1 MYSINENKEVEKKE
15 NITWMNYYQYHKPE
29 NSLQYLD
36 ANLRIAGN
44 NTLRRVTDIGR
55 GVTNLIST
63 NEETKKEW
71 EDAASMIRE
80 TTLAT
85 YENMEK
91 YKQGNGYGKNFA
103 LDFIGMG
110 VTNFADPFNIALNKV
125 TAFGKVG
132 NYAFNIAENMGEY
145 IYDTWSL
152 YQRNIFKDFRKE
164 DAVGLGMAAVTTA
177 GFQAL
182 NAQIK
187 TVEGSPLYK
196 DNFNSLKHKDLK
208 WDNIS
213 DNDRAITEMFNSYG
227 IFEKDKQTIIDK
239 IRETKAIKE
248 QMFGLEEGTVK
259 YRELSKKLNEHKEY
273 AVLLDK
279 MPVFNDIDKIL
290 KGDKLT
296 PSEFFKGF
304 TEIKNDYVNYKT
316 PGREW
321 ISEKVFQE
329 IGINKDEVQNL
340 KVRAKDIKEKYVSTV
355 GVNSEGETLYTRN
368 KYIDK
373 GTEVRMTYEKNG
385 DTFLTKASIDEQG
398 NMHTETYRL
407 GDVAPLDKMTQE
419 GMKEETDAARYLKR
433 LGYKK
438 VVDMKNYSEFLK
450 RKEFGRPQEN
460 YVHDIATDYHNLLK
474 AVGEIDRAYKDEVG
488 NNKDTVG
495 KRSNIDTKEEMIR
508 AIQPMYKN
516 LLMNLKQLQAED
528 AEELFRVT
536 GMVEPF
542 GNYLW
547 KYCESMDLS
556 SQEFVRALQ
565 GRAELVVSDNPGF
578 IKLIKDKLNESV
590 RIKSGGKKKLE
601 IEKAYYLD
609 ALHNKQDLMID
620 ITNSAKNQD
629 HDYIAKLAHF
639 VGKSVDLTKE
649 EAKAA
654 RLPWDNYEKPLISKE
669 MEFNG
674 EKLQVETKNYSIN
687 DYPLQMAIALRNAIE
702 STTQQSKKGNGAW
715 EYQSKFQ
722 IGQRWGN
729 DGDFNNY
736 AKIFE
741 GYERKPYE
749 IISEVYST
757 VAKDKL
763 QLEKLNNMIDDITDN
778 EKDFTRVTYKSER
791 GTVQALNGAIRADL
805 KKQLIGLKEKI
816 NDSFVDARYKPNL
829 WISPDERKLTSSM
842 ARQTI
847 KSLFSWKLLAN
858 FHFIREF
865 PTNNLRQVIGGKG
878 LGWKQR
884 YNLLQAAV
892 IDPIKVN
899 VQLIKNYRNI
909 KNGTIDKITDPLVR
923 RRAEIFI
930 ERRLANDPIFND
942 IDNISTMYKAIRG
955 VQKKVNAAGKLG
967 GTGQLI
973 SDVHR
978 VVNSEYAAI
987 NYLKDIFPGLKEMPG
1002 KLKKLLETNGLSDG
1016 ELADVKNR
1024 LKNMSDTELMELV
1037 WNGKRAKTE
1046 VDYKIQS
1053 LFEQVSDILGREFNA
1068 FQSMEKMEN
1077 GGFIHDMLFLYK
1089 RYSLGA
1095 VESFSR
1101 SLFTYQGQDGLI
1113 RKRFDFNGDFLKNYK
1128 QVFSGANVGTA
1139 FDFSQAAVGTALLFA
1154 GIRWT
1159 QGTISGSTEDERAEA
1174 KFEALFSDGAV
1185 LSFVS
1190 NSLQDFALDM
1200 SGINILYGG
1209 GTPLGGVID
1218 TTTARFQRAWT
1229 ANNGIS
1235 KAERLVWWLGA
1246 TMSPEFIARGID
1258 NIKLGKSIPSR
1269 ISTYSDPEDM
1279 LWKTKYSTLAKI
1291 DQMGATLPAEKI
1303 LGAPINWIKYFKDN
1317 PDKAYELTG
1326 SDKATDKEAVIA
1338 GASAITEIVEEHAEL
1353 TCLQEILNDDR
1364 PEYKETQLKVL
1375 GLDVDSQLHKMSSID
1390 RKTLNSILAFKGIRD
1405 EEQILIIM
1413 QQMNSSEDKKQFLR
1427 DLLEEHELGAY
1438 RAYQEKIKKYDKE
1451 IKKRVSKRQNKTGIN
1466 AYIET
1471 LEIVNEF
1478 LISE

>member
-1 MYSINENKEVEKKE
+1 MYSNENKEVEKKE
-15 NITWMNYYQYHKPE
+15 NVNWMNYYQYHKPE

-44 NTLRRVTDIGR
+44 NTLRRVADIGR
-55 GVTNLIST
+55 TITNFVSDD
-63 NEETKKEW
+63 EETKKEW
-71 EDAASMIRE
+71 EDAANMIRE
-80 TTLAT
+80 TTLST

-103 LDFIGMG
+103 LDFLGMG
-110 VTNFADPFNIALNKV
+110 ISNFADPFNIALNKV

-132 NYAFNIAENMGEY
+132 NFAFNVVENMGEY
-145 IYDTWSL
+145 VYDTWSL

-164 DAVGLGMAAVTTA
+164 DAANLGMAAVTTA

-208 WDNIS
+208 WDNVS

-279 MPVFNDIDKIL
+279 MPVFNDIDKII
-290 KGDKLT
+290 KGDKLI
-296 PSEFFKGF
+296 PSEFFEGF

-321 ISEKVFQE
+321 ISEKVFKE
-329 IGINKDEVQNL
+329 LGINKDDVQNL
-340 KVRAKDIKEKYVSTV
+340 KVRAKDVKEKYVSTV

-407 GDVAPLDKMTQE
+407 GDVAPLDKITQE
-419 GMKEETDAARYLKR
+419 DMKQETEAIRHLKR

-460 YVHDIATDYHNLLK
+460 YVHDIATDYHNLLN
-474 AVGEIDRAYKDEVG
+474 AVKEIDRIYKNEKFE
-488 NNKDTVG
+488 NKDTVG

-547 KYCESMDLS
+547 KYCESMDLN

-565 GRAELVVSDNPGF
+565 GRADLIVSDNPGF

-609 ALHNKQDLMID
+609 ALYNKQDLMAD
-620 ITNSAKNQD
+620 ITNSVKKQD
-629 HDYIAKLAHF
+629 RDYIAKTAHF
-639 VGKSVDLTKE
+639 VGKSVDLTE
-649 EAKAA
+649 AEAKAA
-654 RLPWDNYEKPLISKE
+654 GLPWDDYNKPLISKE
-669 MEFNG
+669 LDFSG
-674 EKLQVETKNYSIN
+674 EKLKVETKNYSIN
-687 DYPLQMAIALRNAIE
+687 EYPLQMATALRNAIN

-722 IGQRWGN
+722 VGQRWGN

-791 GTVQALNGAIRADL
+791 GAVQALDGDIKADL
-805 KKQLIGLKEKI
+805 KKQLMGLKEKV
-816 NDSFVDARYKPNL
+816 NDSFVEARYKPNH

-842 ARQTI
+842 ARQTV
-847 KSLFSWKLLAN
+847 KSIFSWELLAN
-858 FHFIREF
+858 FNYIREF
-865 PTNNLRQVIGGKG
+865 PGNNLRQIIGGKG

-884 YNLLQAAV
+884 YNLLQSAV
-892 IDPIKVN
+892 IDPIRVN
-899 VQLIKNYRNI
+899 TKLIKNYRNI
-909 KNGTIDKITDPLVR
+909 KKRTIDKIKDPVIK

-930 ERRLANDPIFND
+930 ERRMANDVIFND
-942 IDNISTMYKAIRG
+942 IDKMPFSYKAARQI
-955 VQKKVNAAGKLG
+955 QKVSKKIGDIAGI
-967 GTGQLI
+967 GQLV

-978 VVNSEYAAI
+978 IVNSEYAAI
-987 NYLKDIFPGLKEMPG
+987 NYLKDIFPDIKEMPG

-1016 ELADVKNR
+1016 DLAEVKSR

-1053 LFEQVSDILGREFNA
+1053 LFEQVSDMLGREFNA

-1095 VESFSR
+1095 VETLSR

-1113 RKRFDFNGDFLKNYK
+1113 RKRLDFNGDFLRNYK
-1128 QVFSGANVGTA
+1128 QVFSGANVGSV
-1139 FDFSQAAVGTALLFA
+1139 FDFSQAAVGTALLYT
-1154 GIRWT
+1154 GIKWAH
-1159 QGTISGSTEDERAEA
+1159 GTISGSTEDERAEA

-1185 LSFVS
+1185 VPFVTDS
-1190 NSLQDFALDM
+1190 IKDFALDI

-1209 GTPLGGVID
+1209 GTPLGGIID

-1235 KAERLVWWLGA
+1235 RAERLIWWLGA
-1246 TMSPEFIARGID
+1246 TISPEFIARGID

-1269 ISTYSDPEDM
+1269 ITTFSESEDM

-1291 DQMGATLPAEKI
+1291 DQMGTTLPAEKV

-1317 PDKAYELTG
+1317 PEKAYELTG
-1326 SDKATDKEAVIA
+1326 SDKTADKEAVIA

-1413 QQMNSSEDKKQFLR
+1413 QQMNGSEDKKQFLR

-1438 RAYQEKIKKYDKE
+1438 RAYQEKIKKHNRE
-1451 IKKRVSKRQNKTGIN
+1451 IQKKVSERQNKSGMS

-1471 LEIVNEF
+1471 LDIVNMF
-1478 LISE
+1478 LISK

>member
-1 MYSINENKEVEKKE
+1 MYSNENKNV
-15 NITWMNYYQYHKPE
+15 NWLNYYQYNKPE
-29 NSLQYLD
+29 NAVEFLD

-44 NTLRRVTDIGR
+44 NTVRRVYDAAKFVG
-55 GVTNLIST
+55 GLFADD
-63 NEETKKEW
+63 ETKKEW
-71 EDAASMIRE
+71 ETFSNEIRE
-80 TTLAT
+80 RTLTT
-85 YENMEK
+85 YNNMEQ

-110 VTNFADPFNIALNKV
+110 INNFADPFNLALNKINF
-125 TAFGKVG
+125 FGKAG
-132 NYAFNIAENMGEY
+132 GYAFNIFENAGEY
-145 IYDTWSL
+145 VYDTWSL
-152 YQRNIFKDFRKE
+152 YGRNIFKDFKKE
-164 DAVGLGMAAVTTA
+164 DAANIGMTIVTTA

-182 NAQIK
+182 NSQIK
-187 TVEGSPLYK
+187 TVENSPLYK
-196 DNFNSLKHKDLK
+196 DNFNSLKHKDFK
-208 WDNIS
+208 WDNVS
-213 DNDRAITEMFNSYG
+213 DNDIAITEMFNSYG

-259 YRELSKKLNEHKEY
+259 YRELSKKLNEYKEY
-273 AVLLDK
+273 AVLLDE
-279 MPVFNDIDKIL
+279 MPVFNDIDRIL

-296 PSEFFKGF
+296 PTEFFEGF
-304 TEIKNDYVNYKT
+304 TEIKNDYINYKT
-316 PGREW
+316 TGREW

-329 IGINKDEVQNL
+329 MGINKDEIQNL

-385 DTFLTKASIDEQG
+385 DTFLVKASIDERG
-398 NMHTETYRL
+398 NISTETYRL
-407 GDVAPLDKMTQE
+407 GDIAPLDKLSQE
-419 GMKEETDAARYLKR
+419 NLKQETDAIRHLKR

-438 VVDMKNYSEFLK
+438 IVDMKNYSEFLK

-460 YVHDIATDYHNLLK
+460 YTHDIATDYHNLLN
-474 AVGEIDRAYKDEVG
+474 AVKKIDEIYKNEKFE
-488 NNKDTVG
+488 NKDSVG

-536 GMVEPF
+536 GMAEPF

-547 KYCESMDLS
+547 KYCESMDLN

-565 GRAELVVSDNPGF
+565 GRADLVVSDNPSF
-578 IKLIKDKLNESV
+578 INLIKNKLNESV

-609 ALHNKQDLMID
+609 ALYNKQNLMAD
-620 ITNSAKNQD
+620 ITNSTINKD
-629 HDYIAKLAHF
+629 HNYIANLAQF
-639 VGKSVDLTKE
+639 VGKTVDLTE
-649 EAKAA
+649 AEAKAA
-654 RLPWDNYEKPLISKE
+654 GLPWENYNKPLIVKE
-669 MEFNG
+669 MKFDG
-674 EKLQVETKNYSIN
+674 EKLQVETKSYSIN
-687 DYPLQMAIALRNAIE
+687 EYPIQMATALRNAINA
-702 STTQQSKKGNGAW
+702 TTQQSKKGNGAW

-729 DGDFNNY
+729 NGDFNNY

-778 EKDFTRVTYKSER
+778 EKDFTKVTYYTER
-791 GTVQALNGAIRADL
+791 GTVQAFDGDIRADL
-805 KKQLIGLKEKI
+805 KKQLIGLKEKVNNNFI
-816 NDSFVDARYKPNL
+816 EGRYKPNL
-829 WISPDERKLTSSM
+829 WISPDERKLTNSM

-847 KSLFSWKLLAN
+847 KSLFSWKLLGN
-858 FHFIREF
+858 LNFIREF
-865 PTNNLRQVIGGKG
+865 PANNLRQVIGGKG

-884 YNLLQAAV
+884 YSLLQAAV
-892 IDPIKVN
+892 IDPIKIN

-909 KNGTIDKITDPLVR
+909 KNGTIDKISDPVIR
-923 RRAEIFI
+923 RRAQIFI
-930 ERRLANDPIFND
+930 ERRIANDPIFND
-942 IDNISTMYKAIRG
+942 VDNISMLYKMARG
-955 VQKKVNAAGKLG
+955 FQKGANAAGKLG

-978 VVNSEYAAI
+978 VVNSEYTAI
-987 NYLKDIFPGLKEMPG
+987 NYLKDIFPNLQEAPV
-1002 KLKKLLETNGLSDG
+1002 KLKKILETNGLVDD
-1016 ELADVKNR
+1016 ELSIVKSR
-1024 LKNMSDTELMELV
+1024 LKNMSDKELMELV

-1053 LFEQVSDILGREFNA
+1053 LFEQISDVMGREFNA

-1077 GGFIHDMLFLYK
+1077 GSFTQDMLFLYK

-1095 VESFSR
+1095 VETLSR

-1113 RKRFDFNGDFLKNYK
+1113 RKRLDFNGDFLKNYK
-1128 QVFSGANVGTA
+1128 QVFSGANVGTV
-1139 FDFSQAAVGTALLFA
+1139 FDFSQAAVGTALLYT
-1154 GIRWT
+1154 GIKWAH
-1159 QGTISGSTEDERAEA
+1159 GKLSGSTEDERAEA

-1185 LSFVS
+1185 RPFISDS
-1190 NSLQDFALDM
+1190 IKDFALDM

-1209 GTPLGGVID
+1209 GTPLGGIID

-1235 KAERLVWWLGA
+1235 KAERLIWWLGA
-1246 TMSPEFIARGID
+1246 TFSPEFIARGID
-1258 NIKLGKSIPSR
+1258 NIKLGKNIPSR
-1269 ISTYSDPEDM
+1269 ITTFSDEEDM
-1279 LWKTKYSTLAKI
+1279 LWRTKYSTLAKI
-1291 DQMGATLPAEKI
+1291 DQMGATLPVEKI

-1326 SDKATDKEAVIA
+1326 SEKTVDKNAVIA
-1338 GASAITEIVEEHAEL
+1338 GASAITEMIEEHAEL
-1353 TCLQEILNDDR
+1353 TCIQEILNDDR
-1364 PEYKETQLKVL
+1364 KEYKETQLKVL
-1375 GLDVDSQLHKMSSID
+1375 GLDVDSQLHKMESID

-1413 QQMNSSEDKKQFLR
+1413 QQMNSSENKKQFLR
-1427 DLLEEHELGAY
+1427 DLLEEHELEAY
-1438 RAYQEKIKKYDKE
+1438 RVYQNKIKKYDKE
-1451 IKKRVSKRQNKTGIN
+1451 LKRKISQRENKAGIN

-1471 LEIVNEF
+1471 LDIVNIF
-1478 LISE
+1478 LISK

>member
-1 MYSINENKEVEKKE
+1 MYSNENKEVEKKE
-15 NITWMNYYQYHKPE
+15 NVNWMNYYQYHKPE

-44 NTLRRVTDIGR
+44 NTLRRVADIGR
-55 GVTNLIST
+55 TITNFVSDD
-63 NEETKKEW
+63 EETKKEW
-71 EDAASMIRE
+71 EDAANMIRE
-80 TTLAT
+80 TTLST

-103 LDFIGMG
+103 LDFLGMG
-110 VTNFADPFNIALNKV
+110 ISNFADPFNIALNKV

-132 NYAFNIAENMGEY
+132 NFAFNVVENMGEY
-145 IYDTWSL
+145 VYDTWSL

-164 DAVGLGMAAVTTA
+164 DAANLGMAAVTTA

-208 WDNIS
+208 WDNVS

-279 MPVFNDIDKIL
+279 MPVFNDIDKII

-296 PSEFFKGF
+296 PSEFFEGF

-321 ISEKVFQE
+321 ISEKVFKE
-329 IGINKDEVQNL
+329 LGINKDDVQNL
-340 KVRAKDIKEKYVSTV
+340 KVRAKDVKEKYVSTV

-407 GDVAPLDKMTQE
+407 GDVAPLDKITQE
-419 GMKEETDAARYLKR
+419 GMKQETEAIRHLKR

-474 AVGEIDRAYKDEVG
+474 AVGEIDRAYKDEKFE
-488 NNKDTVG
+488 NKDTVG

-547 KYCESMDLS
+547 KYCESMDLN

-609 ALHNKQDLMID
+609 ALYNKQDLMAD
-620 ITNSAKNQD
+620 ITNSVKKQD
-629 HDYIAKLAHF
+629 HDYIAKIAHF
-639 VGKSVDLTKE
+639 VGKSVDLTE
-649 EAKAA
+649 AEAKAA
-654 RLPWDNYEKPLISKE
+654 GLPWDDYNKPLISKE
-669 MEFNG
+669 LDFSG

-687 DYPLQMAIALRNAIE
+687 EYPLQMATALRNAIN

-722 IGQRWGN
+722 VGQRWGN

-791 GTVQALNGAIRADL
+791 GAVQALDGDIRADL
-805 KKQLIGLKEKI
+805 KKQLMGLKEKV
-816 NDSFVDARYKPNL
+816 NDSFVEARYKPNH

-842 ARQTI
+842 ARQTV
-847 KSLFSWKLLAN
+847 KSIFSWELLAN
-858 FHFIREF
+858 FNYIREF
-865 PTNNLRQVIGGKG
+865 PGNNLRQIIGGKG

-884 YNLLQAAV
+884 YNLLQSAV
-892 IDPIKVN
+892 IDPIRVN
-899 VQLIKNYRNI
+899 TKLIKNYRNI
-909 KNGTIDKITDPLVR
+909 KKRTIDKIKDPVIK

-930 ERRLANDPIFND
+930 ERRMANDVIFND
-942 IDNISTMYKAIRG
+942 IDKMPFSYKAARQI
-955 VQKKVNAAGKLG
+955 QKVSKKIGDIAGI
-967 GTGQLI
+967 GQLV

-978 VVNSEYAAI
+978 IVNSEYAAI
-987 NYLKDIFPGLKEMPG
+987 NYLKDIFPDIKEMPG

-1016 ELADVKNR
+1016 DLAEVKSR

-1053 LFEQVSDILGREFNA
+1053 LFEQVSDMLGREFNA

-1095 VESFSR
+1095 VETLSR

-1113 RKRFDFNGDFLKNYK
+1113 RKRLDFNGDFLRNYK
-1128 QVFSGANVGTA
+1128 QVFSGANVGSV
-1139 FDFSQAAVGTALLFA
+1139 FDFSQAAVGTALLYT
-1154 GIRWT
+1154 GIKWAH
-1159 QGTISGSTEDERAEA
+1159 GTISGSTEDERAEA

-1185 LSFVS
+1185 VPFVTDS
-1190 NSLQDFALDM
+1190 IKDFALDI

-1209 GTPLGGVID
+1209 GTPLGGIID

-1235 KAERLVWWLGA
+1235 RAERLIWWLGA
-1246 TMSPEFIARGID
+1246 TISPEFIARGID

-1269 ISTYSDPEDM
+1269 ITTFSESEDM

-1291 DQMGATLPAEKI
+1291 DQMGTTLPAEKV

-1317 PDKAYELTG
+1317 PEKAYELTG
-1326 SDKATDKEAVIA
+1326 SDKTADKEAVIA

-1413 QQMNSSEDKKQFLR
+1413 QQMNGSEDKKQFLR

-1438 RAYQEKIKKYDKE
+1438 RAYQEKIKKHNRE
-1451 IKKRVSKRQNKTGIN
+1451 IQKKVSERQNKSGMS

-1471 LEIVNEF
+1471 LDIVNMF
-1478 LISE
+1478 LISK

>member
-1 MYSINENKEVEKKE
+1 MYSNENKEVEKKE
-15 NITWMNYYQYHKPE
+15 NVNWMNYYQYHKPE

-44 NTLRRVTDIGR
+44 NTLRRIADIGR
-55 GVTNLIST
+55 TITNFVSDD
-63 NEETKKEW
+63 EETKKEW
-71 EDAASMIRE
+71 EDAANMIRE
-80 TTLAT
+80 TTLST

-103 LDFIGMG
+103 LDFLGMG
-110 VTNFADPFNIALNKV
+110 ISNFADPFNIALNKV

-132 NYAFNIAENMGEY
+132 NFAFNVVENMGEY
-145 IYDTWSL
+145 VYDTWSL

-164 DAVGLGMAAVTTA
+164 DAANLGMAAVTTA

-208 WDNIS
+208 WDNVS

-259 YRELSKKLNEHKEY
+259 YRELSKKLNEYKEY

-279 MPVFNDIDKIL
+279 MPVFNDIDKII

-296 PSEFFKGF
+296 PSEFFEGF

-321 ISEKVFQE
+321 ISEKVFKE
-329 IGINKDEVQNL
+329 LGINKDDVQNL
-340 KVRAKDIKEKYVSTV
+340 KVRAKDVKEKYVSTV

-407 GDVAPLDKMTQE
+407 GDIAPLDKITQE
-419 GMKEETDAARYLKR
+419 GMKQETEAIRHLKR

-460 YVHDIATDYHNLLK
+460 YVHDIATDYHNLLN
-474 AVGEIDRAYKDEVG
+474 AVKEIDRIYKNEKFE
-488 NNKDTVG
+488 NKDTVG

-547 KYCESMDLS
+547 KYCESMDLN

-565 GRAELVVSDNPGF
+565 GRADLIVSDNPGF

-609 ALHNKQDLMID
+609 ALHNKQDLMAD
-620 ITNSAKNQD
+620 ITNSVKKQD
-629 HDYIAKLAHF
+629 HDYIAKIAHF
-639 VGKSVDLTKE
+639 VGKSVDLTE
-649 EAKAA
+649 AEAKAA
-654 RLPWDNYEKPLISKE
+654 GLPWDDYNKPLISKE
-669 MEFNG
+669 LDFSG

-687 DYPLQMAIALRNAIE
+687 EYPLQMATALRNAIN

-722 IGQRWGN
+722 VGQRWGN

-791 GTVQALNGAIRADL
+791 GAVQALDGDIRADL
-805 KKQLIGLKEKI
+805 KKQLMGLKDKV
-816 NDSFVDARYKPNL
+816 NDSFVDTRYKPNL

-842 ARQTI
+842 ARQTV
-847 KSLFSWKLLAN
+847 KSIFSWELLAN
-858 FHFIREF
+858 FNYIREF
-865 PTNNLRQVIGGKG
+865 PGNNLRQIIGGKG

-884 YNLLQAAV
+884 YNLLQSAV
-892 IDPIKVN
+892 IDPIRVN
-899 VQLIKNYRNI
+899 TKLIKNYRNI
-909 KNGTIDKITDPLVR
+909 KKRTIDKIKDPVIK

-930 ERRLANDPIFND
+930 ERRMANDVIFND
-942 IDNISTMYKAIRG
+942 IDKMPFSYKAARQI
-955 VQKKVNAAGKLG
+955 QKVSKKIGDIAGI
-967 GTGQLI
+967 GQLV

-978 VVNSEYAAI
+978 IVNSEYAAI
-987 NYLKDIFPGLKEMPG
+987 NYLKDIFPDIKEMPG

-1016 ELADVKNR
+1016 DLAEVKSR

-1053 LFEQVSDILGREFNA
+1053 LFEQVSDMLGREFNA

-1095 VESFSR
+1095 VETLSR

-1113 RKRFDFNGDFLKNYK
+1113 RKRLDFNGDFLRNYK
-1128 QVFSGANVGTA
+1128 QVFSGANVGSV
-1139 FDFSQAAVGTALLFA
+1139 FDFSQAAVGTALLYT
-1154 GIRWT
+1154 GIKWAH
-1159 QGTISGSTEDERAEA
+1159 GTISGSTEDERAEA

-1185 LSFVS
+1185 VPFVTDS
-1190 NSLQDFALDM
+1190 IKDFALDI

-1209 GTPLGGVID
+1209 GTPLGGIID

-1235 KAERLVWWLGA
+1235 RAERLIWWLGA
-1246 TMSPEFIARGID
+1246 TISPEFIARGID

-1269 ISTYSDPEDM
+1269 ITTFSESEDM

-1291 DQMGATLPAEKI
+1291 DQMGTTLPVEKV

-1317 PDKAYELTG
+1317 PEKAYELTG
-1326 SDKATDKEAVIA
+1326 SDKTADKEAVIA

-1413 QQMNSSEDKKQFLR
+1413 QQMNGSEDKKQFLR

-1438 RAYQEKIKKYDKE
+1438 RAYQEKIKKHNRE
-1451 IKKRVSKRQNKTGIN
+1451 IQKKVSERQNKSGMS

-1471 LEIVNEF
+1471 LDIVNMF
-1478 LISE
+1478 LISK